1 MIRKLIILFMAFM
14 LVGPAST
21 FAGSFGDQDP
31 PGNPGQWYAGD
42 NPPGSTL
49 SKSPIVFI
57 HGLNSSSNTWW
68 NQNDMYSTAY
78 ANGYRTAFIDL
89 YPTKNMWDNGALLA
103 QKLSE
108 IYQYF
113 GGQKLVLVTHSKGG
127 IDAQSAL
134 VHYGAHQYVS
144 SLITLSTPH
153 SGSQLA
159 DLAYSS
165 WAGWL
170 SGILGSKNDAVYSL
184 QTGYM
189 SHFRAQTD
197 AHVNSRKNRIY
208 TFGGTKWGSF
218 GSSLYWGGLYLSS
231 YGSNDGAVTVQSS
244 RLSYGTEIRTG
255 SWDHTSIKKGSST
268 FLLFEPYLRATTAA
282 SQANLNMSE
291 ETSAAS
297 VSSYFRGGEFTGTR
311 QEFFNVEAS
320 VSEIVID
327 WMSSSPATKLSL
339 HSPDGKKVYHSFK
352 TIKADG
358 IFEGAYHHQLVIQK
372 PQKGKWSL
380 FALNSS
386 SEAYF
391 MNVAYLSAENDAI
404 SLQPINNQNQNLA
417 FKVNQAKLQKEVEA
431 AVTVDHFQNKIKK
444 QTKTF
449 IKTKKQTGIALGL
462 KQEGIYNIT
471 VDIRGK
477 TQNGDVFERTIVQS
491 VYVDSSG
498 KIYSH

>member
-1 MIRKLIILFMAFM
+1 MIRKLIILLTAFM
-14 LVGPAST
+14 LFVPAGT
-21 FAGSFGDQDP
+21 FAGSFGNQDP
-31 PGNPGQWYAGD
+31 PGNPGQWYTGD
-42 NPPGSTL
+42 TPPGSSS

-89 YPTKNMWDNGALLA
+89 YPAKNMWDNGALLA

-113 GGQKLVLVTHSKGG
+113 GGQKLMLVSHSKGG

-144 SLITLSTPH
+144 NVITLSTPH

-159 DLAYSS
+159 DLTYSS

-189 SHFRAQTD
+189 SNFREQTD
-197 AHVNSRKNRIY
+197 AHTNSRKNRIY

-268 FLLFEPYLRATTAA
+268 FLLFEPYLRSTAA
-282 SQANLNMSE
+282 AESINMISE
-291 ETSAAS
+291 ENNAVRAS
-297 VSSYFRGGEFTGTR
+297 YYYRGGEFTGTQ
-311 QEFFNVEAS
+311 QESFNVEES
-320 VSEIVID
+320 VSEITVD
-327 WMSSSPATKLSL
+327 WMSSSPSTKLAL
-339 HSPDGKKVYHSFK
+339 DSPDGKTDYHSFK

-358 IFEGAYHHQLVIQK
+358 IFEGAYHHQIVIPK
-372 PQKGKWSL
+372 PKKGKWSL
-380 FALNSS
+380 TALNSS
-386 SEAYF
+386 GEAYF
-391 MNVAYLSAENDAI
+391 LNVAYLSADNDAI
-404 SLQPINNQNQNLA
+404 SLLPINEQNQNIA
-417 FKVNQAKLQKEVEA
+417 FKINQAKLQKEVEA
-431 AVTVDHFQNKIKK
+431 FVIVDHFQTKTKK

-449 IKTKKQTGIALGL
+449 IKSIKKAGIGLEL

-477 TQNGDVFERTIVQS
+477 TQNGDIFERTIVQT

-498 KIYSH
+498 KIFSQ